1 MFINDFNVTKSR
13 CYFRVKVGKIKCP
26 RARGVSMNDIAVWKK
41 KSNNFSARWFLPVW
55 TFRVIN
61 AGFLSTTSLQI
72 PNGHMTLDT
81 DNRHT
86 DLAYVAM
93 STGWVELTGWL
104 LNLPPGL
111 THTSPH
117 HTHRL
122 LHSYTTPSRHIAFH
136 LLLQHGWIWRV
147 C

>member
-1 MFINDFNVTKSR
+1 MILMLLNPDVTSGLKWERSNVREHVESAWMTLQSE
-13 CYFRVKVGKIKCP
+13 
-26 RARGVSMNDIAVWKK
+26 KK

-122 LHSYTTPSRHIAFH
+122 LDSYTTPSRHIAFH